1 MARHTHEEG
10 FCLACFLND
19 IDPLLPVQGPIKDF
33 IAGTKVPLFVPLP
46 FEDGLKRAESLY
58 KSRSYM
64 DLGYY
69 REKFNS
75 NEISNNAIDEAI
87 RYHIPIQNNDN
98 ASLIRH
104 ALFNF
109 VEIFDEI
116 TFRKI
121 LMRNKFSYDDANE
134 VMQKLHLKLD
144 DQQKPSARFVM
155 QQRVDEPIAHDVN
168 AILFRLLGAYLDQGV
183 NLWPFL
189 DQFSGFKQ
197 AVLMLATKSELPLAY
212 FVNNRNVASMLNA
225 DSDVVITT
233 ILGKFLAAQE
243 DYRNFLVESVLDHP
257 GWSGMVNMIEKFPSS
272 IAKKRPITL
281 QDFLAVKLALEW
293 QFVRFK
299 CPEFIPIQPD
309 EVGQGDLVVHHH
321 EKTRAQSLS
330 LWILSAPSEI
340 MNLELASSLSQNIL
354 QKIWHRALENTY
366 YYQAAS
372 IIVENK
378 PAQIPASKSYQ
389 AVFCI
394 DDRECSLRRHLENE
408 SPSIETFGYAGFFGV
423 DCYFKSHQKD
433 LLDKMCPL
441 PVTPHHV
448 IIEKSEKKEKN
459 RKNKGL
465 LEFASFISLH
475 GANSTLFGFI
485 SAYTIGHLSLFRLL
499 LSFLQPFKIFKIKK
513 LAAQEKTVLQFKR
526 HNDAQKIDDLF
537 IGYSESEMADRVFG
551 LLNNMGL
558 KQDIA
563 PLVFIIGHGSSS
575 VNNPHF
581 AAYDCGACSGRPG
594 AMNARVFA
602 AMANLPS
609 VRILVKERGIEIPE
623 NTRFVGGY
631 HDTCTDL
638 VSFFD
643 CEEISPSHQ
652 QNFEQFVEYINNASA
667 KNALERCRKFALVP
681 HGITPKQALAEVA
694 HRSRALFE
702 PRPELGHATNALTI
716 VGRRS
721 RSYLKNLDRRAFLQS
736 YDPHN
741 DESGAILGNLLNAVI
756 PVCGGISLEYMFS
769 RIDPAVHGCGTKL
782 SHNVCSLI
790 GVGNGLDDDLRTGLP
805 IQTTEI
811 HVPIRLM
818 IVIEQKPNTI
828 VRVIEANPNLK
839 PWLVN
844 GWVKIASLDINQN
857 HISMFDHQTG
867 QFMPLLSA

>member
-1 MARHTHEEG
+1 MAGHTHEEG
-10 FCLACFLND
+10 FCLSCFLND
-19 IDPLLPVQGPIKDF
+19 VDPLLPVQGPIKDF

-46 FEDGLKRAESLY
+46 FDEGLSRAEALY
-58 KSRSYM
+58 RSRSYM

-69 REKFNS
+69 REKFDCKD
-75 NEISNNAIDEAI
+75 ISSEAIDDAI
-87 RYHIPIQNNDN
+87 RYHLPTKTTDDV
-98 ASLIRH
+98 SLVRH

-109 VEIFDEI
+109 FEIYDEK
-116 TFRKI
+116 TFQQLLKRKNI
-121 LMRNKFSYDDANE
+121 SPDDANQL
-134 VMQKLHLKLD
+134 MQRLQQKTD
-144 DQQKPSARFVM
+144 PQQKPSARFVL
-155 QQRVDEPIAHDVN
+155 QKRVDAPMDHNVN
-168 AILFRLLGAYLDQGV
+168 AILFRLLGAYVDQGV

-189 DQFSGFKQ
+189 DRFSSFKQ
-197 AVLMLATKSELPLAY
+197 AVVMLATKSKLPLAD
-212 FVNNRNVASMLNA
+212 FVNNHDIANILNA
-225 DSDVVITT
+225 DSDEVITS
-233 ILGKFLAAQE
+233 ILGKVFTTQAS
-243 DYRNFLVESVLDHP
+243 YRNFLFESVLDHP
-257 GWSGMVNMIEKFPSS
+257 GWSGMVNMIEKFPNSL
-272 IAKKRPITL
+272 AKRRPITL
-281 QDFLAVKLALEW
+281 KDFIAVKLSLEW
-293 QFVRFK
+293 QFIKAK
-299 CPEFIPIQPD
+299 CPRFMPIQPD
-309 EVGQGDLVVHHH
+309 EVAPGDFVIQVNDKSRVH
-321 EKTRAQSLS
+321 SLA
-330 LWILSAPSEI
+330 LWILSAPSDI
-340 MNLELASSLSQNIL
+340 MNMALASNLSQKTL
-354 QKIWHRALENTY
+354 QKIWHHALEHTY
-366 YYQAAS
+366 YRQAAS
-372 IIVENK
+372 IILEQK
-378 PAQIPASKSYQ
+378 PSPMPTSKSYQ

-394 DDRECSLRRHLENE
+394 DDRECSLRRHLEEEN
-408 SPSIETFGYAGFFGV
+408 PSIETFGYAGFFNV
-423 DCYFKSHQKD
+423 DCYFKAHQKD

-448 IIEKSEKKEKN
+448 IIEKSAKKEKAGKN
-459 RKNKGL
+459 RGL

-499 LSFLQPFKIFKIKK
+499 LSFLQPFKIFKIKQ
-513 LAAQEKTVLQFKR
+513 LAAQEKTILQYKR
-526 HNDAQKIDDLF
+526 HNDAQKLDDLF

-558 KQDIA
+558 RQGIA

-609 VRILVKERGIEIPE
+609 VRALVKEKGIEIPDD
-623 NTRFVGGY
+623 TRFVGGF
-631 HDTCTDL
+631 HDTCTDV

-643 CEEISPSHQ
+643 VEELSKTQSQSFLKFNEHM
-652 QNFEQFVEYINNASA
+652 NNACG

-681 HGITPKQALAEVA
+681 EHITPKQALAEVA

-741 DESGAILGNLLNAVI
+741 DPTGAILGNLLNAVI
-756 PVCGGISLEYMFS
+756 PVCGGINLEYMFS

-811 HVPIRLM
+811 HIPIRLM
-818 IVIEQKPNTI
+818 IVIEQKPDII
-828 VRVIEANPNLK
+828 VQVINANPNLR
-839 PWLVN
+839 PWLVH
-844 GWVKIASLDINQN
+844 GWVKIASLDIERN

-867 QFMPLLSA
+867 EFMPLLSA